1 MEDIGMEKELILT
14 AGEWAVAKEYAKGL
28 QDKEVAENLGKSVWT
43 TKTQKKSIYLK
54 LGISTSSELTLY
66 VICRY
71 LGKAFDLKKIR
82 QFGVS
87 ILFSLLFV
95 VVQVEECES
104 KSVNE
109 SGKTIKRLMDMGI
122 EDTIIKVVRDENNM
136 LLGKLE
142 DVINHAISGIKK
154 GYGDIFLPDYVP
166 VRKATELLGCTYKE
180 LLKRLNAINAK
191 PEKVGTRNCITRD
204 ELLKIMN

>member
-1 MEDIGMEKELILT
+1 MP
-14 AGEWAVAKEYAKGL
+14 V
-28 QDKEVAENLGKSVWT
+28 LGKGFRFEKDT
-43 TKTQKKSIYLK
+43 TIRGFYTIQLVVRRCA
-54 LGISTSSELTLY
+54 GIRRHW
-66 VICRY
+66 RY
-71 LGKAFDLKKIR
+71 
-82 QFGVS
+82 
-87 ILFSLLFV
+87 
-95 VVQVEECES
+95 VQVEECES

-191 PEKVGTRNCITRD
+191 PEKIGTRNCITRD

>member
-1 MEDIGMEKELILT
+1 
-14 AGEWAVAKEYAKGL
+14 
-28 QDKEVAENLGKSVWT
+28 
-43 TKTQKKSIYLK
+43 
-54 LGISTSSELTLY
+54 
-66 VICRY
+66 
-71 LGKAFDLKKIR
+71 
-82 QFGVS
+82 
-87 ILFSLLFV
+87 
-95 VVQVEECES
+95 
-104 KSVNE
+104 
-109 SGKTIKRLMDMGI
+109 MGI

-142 DVINHAISGIKK
+142 DVINHAISDIKK

-191 PEKVGTRNCITRD
+191 PEKIGTRNCITRD

>member
-1 MEDIGMEKELILT
+1 MP
-14 AGEWAVAKEYAKGL
+14 V
-28 QDKEVAENLGKSVWT
+28 LGKGFRFEKDT
-43 TKTQKKSIYLK
+43 TIRGFYPIQPVVHRCA
-54 LGISTSSELTLY
+54 GIRRHW
-66 VICRY
+66 RY
-71 LGKAFDLKKIR
+71 
-82 QFGVS
+82 
-87 ILFSLLFV
+87 
-95 VVQVEECES
+95 VQVEECER

-154 GYGDIFLPDYVP
+154 GYGDVFLPDYVP
-166 VRKATELLGCTYKE
+166 VRKATELLGCSYKE

>member
-1 MEDIGMEKELILT
+1 MP
-14 AGEWAVAKEYAKGL
+14 V
-28 QDKEVAENLGKSVWT
+28 LGKGFRFEKDTTIRGFYPIQSVVRRCA
-43 TKTQKKSIYLK
+43 
-54 LGISTSSELTLY
+54 GIRRHW
-66 VICRY
+66 RY
-71 LGKAFDLKKIR
+71 
-82 QFGVS
+82 
-87 ILFSLLFV
+87 
-95 VVQVEECES
+95 VQVEECER

-154 GYGDIFLPDYVP
+154 GYGDVFLPDYVP
-166 VRKATELLGCTYKE
+166 VRKATELLGCSYKE

-191 PEKVGTRNCITRD
+191 PEKIGTRNCITRD

>member
-1 MEDIGMEKELILT
+1 MP
-14 AGEWAVAKEYAKGL
+14 V
-28 QDKEVAENLGKSVWT
+28 LGKGFRFEKDT
-43 TKTQKKSIYLK
+43 TIRGFYPIQPVVHRCA
-54 LGISTSSELTLY
+54 GIRRHW
-66 VICRY
+66 RY
-71 LGKAFDLKKIR
+71 
-82 QFGVS
+82 
-87 ILFSLLFV
+87 
-95 VVQVEECES
+95 VQVEECER
-104 KSVNE
+104 KNVNE

-154 GYGDIFLPDYVP
+154 GYGDVFLPDYVP
-166 VRKATELLGCTYKE
+166 VRKATELLGCSYKE

>member
-1 MEDIGMEKELILT
+1 MP
-14 AGEWAVAKEYAKGL
+14 V
-28 QDKEVAENLGKSVWT
+28 LGKGFRFEKDT
-43 TKTQKKSIYLK
+43 TIRGFYPIQLVVRRCA
-54 LGISTSSELTLY
+54 GIRRHW
-66 VICRY
+66 RY
-71 LGKAFDLKKIR
+71 
-82 QFGVS
+82 
-87 ILFSLLFV
+87 
-95 VVQVEECES
+95 VQVEECER

-154 GYGDIFLPDYVP
+154 GYGDVFLPDYVP
-166 VRKATELLGCTYKE
+166 VRKATELLGCSYKE

-191 PEKVGTRNCITRD
+191 PEKIGTRNCITRD